1 MSTFIKLALLFFT
14 GIALLYIDIVITI
27 PQLKLIASFP
37 FMTIGV
43 YLVILFLF
51 PKLEKR
57 IIE

>member
-1 MSTFIKLALLFFT
+1 MLNLIKLVFLVLI
-14 GIALLYIDIVITI
+14 GIALLYIDAVIKI

-37 FMTIGV
+37 FMTIGI

>member
-1 MSTFIKLALLFFT
+1 MLNLIKLVLLVLI
-14 GIALLYIDIVITI
+14 GIALLYIDMVIKI

-37 FMTIGV
+37 FLTVGI
-43 YLVILFLF
+43 YLVILLLF

>member
-1 MSTFIKLALLFFT
+1 MSTFIKLALLFFI

-37 FMTIGV
+37 FLTVGI
-43 YLVILFLF
+43 YLVILFIF

>member
-1 MSTFIKLALLFFT
+1 MLNLIKLFLLVLI

-37 FMTIGV
+37 FLTIGI

-57 IIE
+57 IFE